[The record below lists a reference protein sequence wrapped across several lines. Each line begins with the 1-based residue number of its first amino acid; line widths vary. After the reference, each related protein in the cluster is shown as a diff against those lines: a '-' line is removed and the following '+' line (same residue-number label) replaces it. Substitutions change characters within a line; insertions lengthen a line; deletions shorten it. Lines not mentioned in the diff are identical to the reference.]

1 MNHTNLPNNNPKPID
16 LCIVGGGLA
25 GISAALEARRL
36 HPEWRIVLTES
47 RSRLGGRAG
56 SFIDP
61 KTKNW
66 VDNCQHVGLGC
77 CSALIDFVNRLGSP
91 DAFRRVPELKF
102 LGPDGRVDTIKGS
115 AFLPTPLHLA
125 PAFARLRFLS
135 NWDKF
140 TLGFGLLKLALTP
153 PNWLRGKSVAKWLKS
168 NGQTPRSIK
177 RMWEPV
183 LVSALNDDLERL
195 DLANARQVFV
205 ESFFKTR
212 DGFHLLVPAMPL
224 GELFDERARVALST
238 QQIEV
243 ICNMNCQSI
252 QSHEN
257 QFHLQFRGK
266 DDFIAKRIIIA
277 TPWTIASEI
286 LKSMNEVKLNPIT
299 KLINQLKPSPI
310 TGIHLQLDRRI
321 CPHSEIALLDTT
333 TQWIFDHTEA
343 DRRQTGCILPP
354 DGQSLHIVVSASHE
368 LARKSRD
375 EILEVII
382 EELKTAFPEMQSST
396 ILSSW
401 VVTEHAATFSPSP
414 GIDSIRPTPSTPI
427 KGLFLAGDWTQTGW
441 PATMEGAIR
450 SGLNAAQAMTDLTII
465 DHIS

>member
-1 MNHTNLPNNNPKPID
+1 MNITDNNPKPMD
-16 LCIVGGGLA
+16 LCIIGGGLA
-25 GISAALEARRL
+25 GISAALEAKRL
-36 HPEWRIVLTES
+36 HPDWRIVLTES

-61 KTKNW
+61 KTRNW

-77 CSALIDFVNRLGSP
+77 CSALIDFVDRLGSP

-115 AFLPTPLHLA
+115 RFLPAPLHLA

-135 NWDKF
+135 NWDKL

-153 PNWLRGKSVAKWLKS
+153 PRWLRGKSVAKWLKS

-177 RMWEPV
+177 RIWEPV
-183 LVSALNDDLERL
+183 LVSALNDDLDRL

-238 QQIEV
+238 QKVEV
-243 ICNMNCQSI
+243 IYNMNCQSI
-252 QSHEN
+252 QSQQN
-257 QFHLQFRGK
+257 LFDLQFRGK
-266 DDFIAKRIIIA
+266 ANFIAKRVVIA
-277 TPWTIASEI
+277 TPWTTASEL
-286 LKSMNEVKLNPIT
+286 LKTMNEAELTAINQ
-299 KLINQLKPSPI
+299 LINQLKPSPI
-310 TGIHLQLDRRI
+310 TGIHIQLDRKV

-343 DRRQTGCILPP
+343 DRRQAGCILPP

-368 LARKSRD
+368 LSRKSRD
-375 EILEVII
+375 EILKVII
-382 EELKTAFPEMQSST
+382 DELKTAFPEMQSSK

-414 GIDSIRPTPSTPI
+414 GIDTIRPTPLTPI
-427 KGLFLAGDWTQTGW
+427 KGLYLAGDWTQTGW

-450 SGLNAAQAMTDLTII
+450 SGLNAAQAVTDSTII
-465 DHIS
+465 DHKL